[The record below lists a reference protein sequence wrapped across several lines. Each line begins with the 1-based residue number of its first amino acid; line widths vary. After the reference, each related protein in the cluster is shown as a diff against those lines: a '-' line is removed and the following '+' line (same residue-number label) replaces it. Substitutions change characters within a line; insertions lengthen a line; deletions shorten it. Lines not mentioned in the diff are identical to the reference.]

1 MIAICF
7 ELTISTGVGYPIKI
21 PDLHN
26 LHQKRIENSG
36 TGSQVLVNTQVV
48 RLLQEWPEVPGS
60 RVVGAILQCASS
72 IDKASPSYIEVRAK
86 NVVLATGGFQGSPD
100 LTSRHLGPGGD
111 TIFVRS
117 NTGSVGDGL
126 TAASSIG
133 AATSRG
139 MSTFYGHLL
148 AAPLRREEVDPK
160 NFLPLAQYRKF
171 SAQSII
177 SGQLELTKF

>member
-1 MIAICF
+1 MIRSWF
-7 ELTISTGVGYPIKI
+7 ELTMPTGVGYPIKI
-21 PDLHN
+21 PDLHS

-48 RLLQEWPEVPGS
+48 RLLQEWPEVSGS
-60 RVVGAILQCASS
+60 RVVGAVLRCASS
-72 IDKASPSYIEVRAK
+72 TNIASPNYIEVRAK

-126 TAASSIG
+126 TAASSVG

-160 NFLPLAQYRKF
+160 NFLPLAQYRK
-171 SAQSII
+171 SSTQ
-177 SGQLELTKF
+177 